1 MPIIE
6 RERKKCL
13 EETVNMPQS
22 CSVSSSRLQGVGHEF
37 QSLLA
42 TCNRD
47 AVPASRRYL
56 GLRFTKW
63 LHKVLALTIETAM
76 RRSLHKGWVGH
87 IWYIVGDQHSR
98 DTEG

>member
-1 MPIIE
+1 MEQIQKKIMRIIE

-13 EETVNMPQS
+13 KETL
-22 CSVSSSRLQGVGHEF
+22 LQGVGHEF

-42 TCNRD
+42 ICNRD

-63 LHKVLALTIETAM
+63 LVLVLTVETAM
-76 RRSLHKGWVGH
+76 R
-87 IWYIVGDQHSR
+87 
-98 DTEG
+98 